1 MKPHIIPE
9 KGAFYWNE
17 LWFSEAYKTLPS
29 KARDLLQC
37 FLTELRKKHVSMGKR
52 KEWAVINNGDIS
64 FTESSF
70 RKLTGCSKETYRRSI
85 HQLITRG
92 LIELTYQGGSG
103 QGDRSKY
110 KILAIRELT
119 KEQQKWRRFPQENWE
134 KDIKRIANYSIG
146 MKTKWVPGTSGRKLK
161 TTLIGKAQ
169 KKQNSPNK
177 KDTKKVKVPNEIYT
191 NVCA

>member
-1 MKPHIIPE
+1 MKRYVIPE
-9 KGAFYWNE
+9 KGSFYWNE
-17 LWFSEAYKTLPS
+17 LWFSEAYKTLPL

-37 FLTELRKKHVSMGKR
+37 FLTELRKKHVSIGKR
-52 KEWAVINNGDIS
+52 KEWTVINNGDVS

-70 RKLTGCSKETYRRSI
+70 RKLTGCTKETYRRSI

-119 KEQQKWRRFPQENWE
+119 KEQQKWHRFPQENWE
-134 KDIKRIANYSIG
+134 QDIKRIPNYSIG
-146 MKTKWVPGTSGRKLK
+146 RKTKWVPGTSGRKLK
-161 TTLIGKAQ
+161 ITLPDETL
-169 KKQNSPNK
+169 KKQNFPNK
-177 KDTKKVKVPNEIYT
+177 KDTKKVEDPNEAYT
-191 NVCA
+191 KVCV